1 MSVVPTSS
9 DRPESI
15 FARYQVPVG
24 AFDGIAQAD
33 GTLRPHAAP
42 MVRYLD
48 QLGRGELQ
56 RRWGNAQRQ
65 LANDGIIFSPFDAK
79 ASNTRPWELDALPML
94 IPQAEWQGLE
104 SGLQQRAEFW
114 ELVLADLFG
123 PQTLIREKVIPP
135 AVLFGNP
142 LYQPA
147 YHELQ
152 SHRMRFLTVYAAD
165 VARGGDGAWW
175 VAGDRT
181 RAPLGLGYALE
192 NRIVMA
198 RMLPEAFR
206 QFRVL
211 RMASTFAALHETLRQ
226 MAPRYQDNPR
236 IVVWTEGRSS
246 HTYFED
252 AYLARYL
259 GYTLVE
265 GGDLAV
271 REQRVMLKTLG
282 GLQPVEVLFRRIDDE
297 DADPVELRPD
307 SVSGVSGLLEIL
319 RGQRVAIGNALGS
332 RIAESPA
339 FCAYLPAMSRHL
351 LQDDLKLD
359 TVPTWWCGQKK
370 GLEYVLRNFDRLL
383 IRAAFRGKPNPPWI
397 PGLMSRGEKET
408 LIEQI
413 KSRPE
418 EYVGCEH
425 RQRGLTPVWNEEGPT
440 PWHAAL
446 RAFVTAC
453 SDGWKVLPGG
463 LVRVSPKSEVLDHAM
478 TWGERSQDAWVLS
491 NAPVESTTLLPPPD
505 RPLELRRTGAVLPSR
520 VADNLLWLGRYLER
534 ADATARL
541 LRSVI
546 TELIETSE
554 TSPQTI
560 GALLRVLA
568 EQGQI
573 EPSYVVADLAAPL
586 PKIEKSLPLSVFD
599 ENEPRSLRSI
609 ISEVVRLASTLRERL
624 ASDAWRVIHHLDAI
638 CRHSGTDDA
647 VILAEMLEMLD
658 DLVTELSAFAGIVHE
673 SMTRTQAWRF
683 LDLGRRI
690 ERGTQIAFVLR
701 VTLIRPILDERPLLE
716 SIMRGMD
723 SVLTYRTRY
732 LASIQAAPVLD
743 LLLTDETNPRSLVFQ
758 LARISEHIEA
768 LPRDVD
774 QAIRGPEQLLSLSLL
789 NSARLADVQGLAM
802 VDDSKERTNLRRF
815 LIRTGE
821 QLQRLNDVISN
832 KFLIHAGLPRHFAS
846 MKGAKW

>member
-1 MSVVPTSS
+1 MPPPE
-9 DRPESI
+9 RPESL
-15 FARYQVPVG
+15 FARYRIPHG
-24 AFDGIAQAD
+24 AFDGLTQAD
-33 GTLRPHAAP
+33 GSLRPHAVP

-48 QLGRGELQ
+48 QLGRTELH

-65 LANDGIIFSPFDAK
+65 IANDGIIFSPFDGK
-79 ASNTRPWELDALPML
+79 ANHTRPWELDALPML
-94 IPQAEWQGLE
+94 IPQAEWSGVERGLT
-104 SGLQQRAEFW
+104 QRAEFW

-135 AVLFGNP
+135 ALLFGNP

-147 YHELQ
+147 YHDL
-152 SHRMRFLTVYAAD
+152 HAGRAKYLTVYAAD
-165 VARGGDGAWW
+165 VARSAEGEWW

-206 QFRVL
+206 QFRVM

-236 IVVWTEGRSS
+236 IVVWTEGRLS

-271 REQRVMLKTLG
+271 RDQRVMLKTLG

-297 DADPVELRPD
+297 DADPVELRPG
-307 SVSGVSGLLEIL
+307 SVSGVSGLLEVL
-319 RGQRVAIGNALGS
+319 RGQRVAVANSLGS
-332 RIAESPA
+332 RMAESPA
-339 FCAYLPAMSRHL
+339 FCAFLPAMSQHL
-351 LQDDLKLD
+351 LKTELQLG
-359 TVPTWWCGQKK
+359 TVPTWWCGQPS
-370 GLEYVLRNFDRLL
+370 GLSHVLSNLDKIL
-383 IRAAFRGKPNPPWI
+383 IRSAFRAKPSPPWL
-397 PGLMSRGEKET
+397 PSKMSRVEREKLVAEIR
-408 LIEQI
+408 L
-413 KSRPE
+413 RPDE
-418 EYVGCEH
+418 FVGCEY
-425 RQRGLTPVWNEEGPT
+425 RQRGMTPVWTDNGPS

-446 RAFVTAC
+446 RSFVVAC
-453 SDGWKVLPGG
+453 NDGWKVLPGG
-463 LVRVSPKSEVLDHAM
+463 LARVSPQSEVLDHAM

-491 NAPVESTTLLPPPD
+491 DAPVESTTLLPPVD
-505 RPLELRRTGAVLPSR
+505 RQLELRRTGAVLPSR
-520 VADNLLWLGRYLER
+520 VADNLLWLGRYVER

-541 LRSVI
+541 LRSVV
-546 TELIETSE
+546 TELIESAE
-554 TSPQTI
+554 SIPETI

-573 EPSYVVADLAAPL
+573 EPSYVLADLAAPL
-586 PKIEKSLPLSVFD
+586 PKIEKALPLSVFD

-609 ISEVVRLASTLRERL
+609 ISDAVRLASTLRERL
-624 ASDAWRVIHHLDAI
+624 ASDAWRVIHRIDRL
-638 CRHSGTDDA
+638 CRHSATDDA

-673 SMTRTQAWRF
+673 SMTRTHAWRF

-690 ERGTQIAFVLR
+690 ERASQIAFVLR
-701 VTLIRPILDERPLLE
+701 VTLVRPLKDERPLLE
-716 SIMRGMD
+716 SIMRAMD
-723 SVLTYRTRY
+723 SILTYRTRY
-732 LASIQAAPVLD
+732 LATIQAAPVLD
-743 LLLTDETNPRSLVFQ
+743 LLLTDESNPRSLVFQ
-758 LARISEHIEA
+758 LARIAEHVEG
-768 LPRDVD
+768 LPRDAESAV
-774 QAIRGPEQLLSLSLL
+774 RGPEQLLSLSLL
-789 NSARLADVQGLAM
+789 NSARLADVQGL
-802 VDDSKERTNLRRF
+802 VLQDESKERTNLRRF
-815 LIRTGE
+815 LIRTSE
-821 QLQRLNDVISN
+821 QLQRLNDVVSS

-846 MKGAKW
+846 LKGNKW

>member
-1 MSVVPTSS
+1 MPPPPE
-9 DRPESI
+9 RPESL
-15 FARYQVPVG
+15 FARYRIPPG
-24 AFDGIAQAD
+24 TFDGLSHAD
-33 GTLRPHAAP
+33 GSLRPHAAP
-42 MVRYLD
+42 MIGYLD
-48 QLGRGELQ
+48 QLGQAEIQ

-79 ASNTRPWELDALPML
+79 ASHTRPWELDALPML
-94 IPQAEWQGLE
+94 IPLSEWKGVEQGLT
-104 SGLQQRAEFW
+104 QRAEFW

-135 AVLFGNP
+135 ALLFGNP

-147 YHELQ
+147 YHELLAA
-152 SHRMRFLTVYAAD
+152 RGRYLTVYAAD
-165 VARGGDGAWW
+165 IARSSTGDWW

-192 NRIVMA
+192 NRVVMA

-206 QFRVL
+206 QFRVM

-271 REQRVMLKTLG
+271 RDQRVMLKTLS

-297 DADPVELRPD
+297 DADPVELRQD
-307 SVSGVSGLLEIL
+307 SISGVSGLLEVL
-319 RGQRVAIGNALGS
+319 RGQRIAVANSLGS
-332 RIAESPA
+332 RLAESPA
-339 FCAYLPAMSRHL
+339 FAAFLPAMSRHL
-351 LQDDLKLD
+351 LKSDLQLA
-359 TVPTWWCGQKK
+359 TVPTWWCGQRP
-370 GLEYVLRNFDRLL
+370 GLDYVLSNFDGIL
-383 IRAAFRGKPNPPWI
+383 IRSAFRAKPTPPWI
-397 PGLMSRGEKET
+397 PNAMSRDERAKLVAE
-408 LIEQI
+408 IQA
-413 KSRPE
+413 RPE
-418 EYVGCEH
+418 NFVGCEY
-425 RQRGLTPVWNEEGPT
+425 RQRGMTPVWTDQGPT

-446 RAFVTAC
+446 RSFVVGC
-453 SDGWKVLPGG
+453 NGGWKVLPGG
-463 LVRVSPKSEVLDHAM
+463 LVRVSPESDVLDHAM

-491 NAPVESTTLLPPPD
+491 DAPVEATTLLPPVD
-505 RPLELRRTGAVLPSR
+505 RPLELRRTGAILPSR
-520 VADNLLWLGRYLER
+520 VADNLLWLGRYVER

-546 TELIETSE
+546 TELIESSE
-554 TSPQTI
+554 SRPETM

-599 ENEPRSLRSI
+599 ESEPRSLRSI
-609 ISEVVRLASTLRERL
+609 ISDAVRLASTLRERL
-624 ASDAWRVIHHLDAI
+624 ASDAWRVIHHIDRL
-638 CRHSGTDDA
+638 CHHSVADDT

-673 SMTRTQAWRF
+673 SMTRTHAWRF

-690 ERGTQIAFVLR
+690 ERASQIAFVLR
-701 VTLIRPILDERPLLE
+701 VTLVRPLKDERPLLE
-716 SIMRGMD
+716 SIMRAMD
-723 SVLTYRTRY
+723 SILTYRTRY
-732 LASIQAAPVLD
+732 LATIQAAPVLD
-743 LLLTDETNPRSLVFQ
+743 LLLTDESNPRSLVFQ
-758 LARISEHIEA
+758 LARIAEHVEG
-768 LPRDVD
+768 LPRDAEIAV
-774 QAIRGPEQLLSLSLL
+774 RGPEQLLSLSLL
-789 NSARLADVQGLAM
+789 NSARLADVTGLATP
-802 VDDSKERTNLRRF
+802 DDSKERTNLRRF
-815 LIRTGE
+815 LIRTSE
-821 QLQRLNDVISN
+821 QLQRLNDVVTS
-832 KFLIHAGLPRHFAS
+832 KFLIHAGLSRHFTS
-846 MKGAKW
+846 LKGNKW